1 MQFAPVNGVSQA
13 LPLVRETSTDNFR
26 ISERFHAPNTLS
38 PMQSHRNHYMIIT
51 LNGEYTS
58 TFGTRT
64 ESYRPW
70 MVSYLRAGT
79 PHTSRYGRTGAKLLY
94 VEIPVEQLR
103 SFGQEDAFHL
113 STISL
118 HGGLVELTARHL
130 YDEFNN
136 PDQLSPVVLDS
147 FVLQLLAQVCRHSRQ
162 LPRSLPSWLGNAEE
176 LIRMRFME
184 PLSLASLA
192 SAVHVH
198 PVHLAREFRRHYRC
212 TVGKQI
218 HRLRIEFACEQ
229 LTKTSSNL
237 LDIALAAGFADQS
250 HFSVAFKKQIGTT
263 PSRFRAATQTDMAVT
278 RTH

>member
-1 MQFAPVNGVSQA
+1 MH
-13 LPLVRETSTDNFR
+13 T
-26 ISERFHAPNTLS
+26 
-38 PMQSHRNHYMIIT
+38 HRNHYIIIT
-51 LNGEYTS
+51 LNGEYAS

-70 MVSYLRAGT
+70 TVSYHPAGT
-79 PHTSRYGRTGAKLLY
+79 PHTSRYGKTGAKVLY
-94 VEIPVEQLR
+94 VEIPAEQLR
-103 SFGQEDAFHL
+103 CFGQEDATHL

-130 YDEFNN
+130 YDEFDH

-147 FVLQLLAQVCRHSRQ
+147 FVLQLFAQVCRHSRQ
-162 LPRSLPSWLGNAEE
+162 PARALPSWLGKAEK
-176 LIRMRFME
+176 LIRTRFME

-212 TVGKQI
+212 TVGEQI

-229 LTKTSSNL
+229 LRKTSMNL

-263 PSRFRAATQTDMAVT
+263 PSRFRAATQTDLSVT
-278 RTH
+278 RPH